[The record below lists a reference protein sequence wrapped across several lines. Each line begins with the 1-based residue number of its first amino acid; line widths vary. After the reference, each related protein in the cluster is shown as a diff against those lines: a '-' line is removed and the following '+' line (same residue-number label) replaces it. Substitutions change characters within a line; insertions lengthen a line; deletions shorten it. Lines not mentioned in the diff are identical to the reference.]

1 MKEGISMTQS
11 ERLRFLINVL
21 LKEQQKHSVFSAF
34 SGNSD
39 VDIPTDKDGQKR
51 LLRSLMNIRMPHE
64 ADTEFIKVQDEYL
77 RQANEEKGIVT
88 LDDIDEVSEDIYVW
102 KGDITRLKAGAIVN
116 AANSGMTGCY
126 QPCHNCIDNCIHT
139 YAGVQLRYECA
150 KIMRKQGYEEPTG
163 QAKITQAYNL
173 PCDYVIHTVGPIVQ
187 GRLSGKHKKQ
197 LESCYRSCL
206 EIADKNNVESIAFCC
221 ISTGVFMFPNDKA
234 AEIAVKTVKSY
245 KEETGSSIKVIFNV
259 FKDEDEEIYM
269 KLLKMPKRKI
279 TFESF
284 LCGMPA
290 KDYVYQDEDYD
301 TQIKKA
307 AKLLNDAEYVL
318 IGAGAGLS
326 TAAGAEY
333 GGRFF
338 EEHFSEFQEKYGKG
352 RYMQDMY
359 SAGFYPYPDEES
371 YWGYWSKQAMLG
383 GIELDVT
390 PLHRTILDAL
400 ADKKIFVLSTNAD
413 AQFVKAGLPEEK
425 IFCTQG
431 DYFHIQC
438 RKGCHNKTYNAVKM
452 FKQMDQAR
460 RDCKVPSYMVPKCP
474 VCGGAMDMNLRKDNY
489 FVQDEEWYKAEQRF
503 SDFLME
509 AADKK
514 LVLLELGVG
523 FNTPM
528 IIKYPFRNFTK
539 LNKSANYICINLDEE
554 PVPADI
560 SDRSLMITGDISTV
574 LQDVLKKE

>member
-1 MKEGISMTQS
+1 MTQS
-11 ERLRFLINVL
+11 ERRRFLIDTL
-21 LKEQQKHSVFSAF
+21 LKEQQKYSGFSAV

-39 VDIPTDKDGQKR
+39 EDISNDKDGQKR

-64 ADTEFIKVQDEYL
+64 ADAEFIKIQDEYL
-77 RQANEEKGIVT
+77 RQANEEKGVVT
-88 LDDIDEVSEDIYVW
+88 LNDIDEVSEDIYVW

-163 QAKITQAYNL
+163 QAKITPAYNL

-187 GRLSGKHKKQ
+187 GILSGKHKKQ

-206 EIADKNNVESIAFCC
+206 EIVDKNNVDSIAFCC

-245 KEETGSSIKVIFNV
+245 KEETGSRIKVIFNV

-269 KLLKMPKRKI
+269 KLLKKSKRKI

-290 KDYVYQDEDYD
+290 KDYVYQNEDYD

-307 AKLLNDAEYVL
+307 AKLLNDADYVL

-326 TAAGAEY
+326 TAAGAKY

-338 EEHFSEFQEKYGKG
+338 EENFSEFQEKYGKG

-390 PLHRTILDAL
+390 PLHKTLLNALD
-400 ADKKIFVLSTNAD
+400 DKKIFVLSTNAD
-413 AQFVKAGLPEEK
+413 AQFVKAGLSEDK

-438 RKGCHNKTYNAVKM
+438 QRGCHNKIYNAVKM
-452 FKQMDQAR
+452 FKQMNQAR
-460 RDCKVPSYMVPKCP
+460 KDCKVPSYMVPKCP
-474 VCGGAMDMNLRKDNY
+474 VCGGAMDMNLRKDSF

-503 SDFLME
+503 SDFLAE
-509 AADKK
+509 AIDKK
-514 LVLLELGVG
+514 LVLFEFGVG

-528 IIKYPFRNFTK
+528 IIKYPFHNLTK
-539 LNKSANYICINLDEE
+539 LNKSVNYICINLDEE

-560 SDRSLMITGDISTV
+560 SERSLMITGDIAKV
-574 LQDVLKKE
+574 LQDILNAECE